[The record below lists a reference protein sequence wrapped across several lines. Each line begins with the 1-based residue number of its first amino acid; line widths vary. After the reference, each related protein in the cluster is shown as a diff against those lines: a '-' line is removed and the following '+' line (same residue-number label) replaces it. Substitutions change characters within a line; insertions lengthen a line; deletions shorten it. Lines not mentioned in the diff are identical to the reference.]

1 MVELILLF
9 SQGNGSNHGNHCL
22 LLGIN
27 LLGRVNRETDGVVAE
42 GNDLPG
48 TGVRALSASLKSLCW
63 QGRAWGKEPYQGLWI
78 IVGMVIAPIK
88 MKTLSITIK

>member
-1 MVELILLF
+1 MVELVLLF
-9 SQGNGSNHGNHCL
+9 SQGSGSNHSNHCL

-27 LLGRVNRETDGVVAE
+27 LLGRVNRETDGVMAE

-48 TGVRALSASLKSLCW
+48 TKERALQASFKSLCR
-63 QGRAWGKEPYQGLWI
+63 QGRARGEELYQGLLI
-78 IVGMVIAPIK
+78 IVVMVIAPIK